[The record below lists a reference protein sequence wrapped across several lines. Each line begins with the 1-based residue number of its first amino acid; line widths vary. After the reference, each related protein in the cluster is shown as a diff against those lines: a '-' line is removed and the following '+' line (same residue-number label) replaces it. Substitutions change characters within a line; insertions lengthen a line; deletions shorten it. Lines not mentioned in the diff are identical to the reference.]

1 MEMMKIV
8 DAKNNSE
15 NLLIQNVDQVVGFF
29 INN

>member
-1 MEMMKIV
+1 MMKIV